1 MPFVNPNF
9 KDLDYDL
16 KASPKPK
23 VERKPV
29 ANPKALS
36 PVLIAQMI
44 RSAATPGS
52 GVTQASLLSLV
63 VSGMVMSYGTHGA
76 AFEKERPG
84 VYIVSYFLEGTL
96 VDTLQAANTA
106 EAKSLVIEYLV
117 NAAREDIAKEKAN
130 A

>member
-1 MPFVNPNF
+1 MPFVSPNF
-9 KDLDYDL
+9 QDASYEL
-16 KASPKPK
+16 KSIPKPK
-23 VERKPV
+23 IVKPM

-36 PVLIAQMI
+36 PVLIASMI

-63 VSGMVMSYGTHGA
+63 ISSTVMTYGTHA
-76 AFEKERPG
+76 ASFEKERPG
-84 VYIVSYFLEGTL
+84 VYVVSYYLEGTM
-96 VDTLQAANTA
+96 VDQVQAANTA

-117 NAAREDIAKEKAN
+117 NAAREEIAKEKQN